1 MFILPKGSHLIL
13 RNFNFVQF
21 TIECPVFAIPLAK
34 VQWTFNGGLLQSKHQ
49 TVNNDLVLS
58 EESDLSDA
66 GRYGCS
72 ASNPLGNDR
81 ASSNVVFLGKC
92 SLYLKGEK

>member
-13 RNFNFVQF
+13 CNFNFVQF

-81 ASSNVVFLGKC
+81 AWSNVVFLGKC
-92 SLYLKGEK
+92 SLCLKCKK

>member
-1 MFILPKGSHLIL
+1 M
-13 RNFNFVQF
+13 
-21 TIECPVFAIPLAK
+21 
-34 VQWTFNGGLLQSKHQ
+34 QSKHQ

-72 ASNPLGNDR
+72 ASNPLGSDR
-81 ASSNVVFLGKC
+81 AWSDVAFLGKC
-92 SLYLKGEK
+92 SLYLKGKK